1 MIITDEKENQI
12 VINLLKIIAD
22 DCNLYWEDEKAID
35 YDKIQYENY
44 LKLKEKLNLYMN
56 TNELKNID
64 LMSILYKFKQ
74 I

>member
-1 MIITDEKENQI
+1 MIITDEKETQI
-12 VINLLKIIAD
+12 IINLLKLVDD
-22 DCNLYWEDEKAID
+22 DCILYLEYEKEID
-35 YDKIQYENY
+35 PDKKQYENY

>member
-1 MIITDEKENQI
+1 MIITDKKETQI
-12 VINLLKIIAD
+12 IINLLKIVAD
-22 DCNLYWEDEKAID
+22 DCNLYWEDEKEID
-35 YDKIQYENY
+35 PDKKQYENY